1 MVSGKRSGA
10 RGFDFFS
17 VVVDLTEEG
26 IKHVDDIVT
35 LTFQYINM
43 LKKKGP
49 IEWIYNVI
57 DEMKYN
63 LSSKCLANRNT
74 TCKELFIKGTI

>member
-1 MVSGKRSGA
+1 MSGKRSGA
-10 RGFDFFS
+10 RGFSFFS

-26 IKHVDDIVT
+26 IKHVDDIIT
-35 LTFQYINM
+35 LMFQYISM

-57 DEMKYN
+57 DEMK
-63 LSSKCLANRNT
+63 L
-74 TCKELFIKGTI
+74 

>member
-1 MVSGKRSGA
+1 MSGKRSGA
-10 RGFDFFS
+10 RGFNFFS

-26 IKHVDDIVT
+26 IKHVDDIIT
-35 LTFQYINM
+35 LMFQYISM

-57 DEMKYN
+57 DEMK
-63 LSSKCLANRNT
+63 L
-74 TCKELFIKGTI
+74 